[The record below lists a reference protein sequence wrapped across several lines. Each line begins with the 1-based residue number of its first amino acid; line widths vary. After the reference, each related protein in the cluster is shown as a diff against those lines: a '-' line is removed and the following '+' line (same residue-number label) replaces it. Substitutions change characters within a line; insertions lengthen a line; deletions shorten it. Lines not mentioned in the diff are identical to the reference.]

1 MRCCLNAERSVFRQ
15 ANVFHRGRSRRAEAK
30 RRLALLLDRL
40 LVDDAGKRCAQVGRD
55 VQGWSILLRRGD
67 LCSGDDVGDRVDSG
81 CLHTQGARPDPV
93 TPLHLPLEA
102 GTVSLVDLAPVVATA
117 ALGT

>member
-1 MRCCLNAERSVFRQ
+1 MLLLVNDAGE
-15 ANVFHRGRSRRAEAK
+15 RRA
-30 RRLALLLDRL
+30 
-40 LVDDAGKRCAQVGRD
+40 QIGRD
-55 VQGWSILLRRGD
+55 AEGWSILLRRID
-67 LCSGDDVGDRVDSG
+67 LCSGDDVGYRVDSG

-102 GTVSLVDLAPVVATA
+102 GTVTLVDLAPVEATA